1 MKIKPKLNYNL
12 LGTKIRLNKNKI
24 YNGII
29 ATNQPNYKKAGLIF
43 VNEILLNKKEY
54 KIIK

>member
-29 ATNQPNYKKAGLIF
+29 ATNQPNYKKEGLIF

>member
-1 MKIKPKLNYNL
+1 MKIKPNKNYHS
-12 LGTKIRLNKNKI
+12 LGTNIMLNKNLT

-29 ATNQPNYKKAGLIF
+29 ATNQPNYKKEGLIF

-54 KIIK
+54 KITK

>member
-1 MKIKPKLNYNL
+1 MKIKPNKNYHS
-12 LGTKIRLNKNKI
+12 LGTNIMLNKNLT

-29 ATNQPNYKKAGLIF
+29 ATNQPNYKKEGLIF

-54 KIIK
+54 KLTK